1 MLCQY
6 SFPLKYFSTAI
17 TSVCKTEIEAFHPC
31 TWKSSLAK
39 VWKSYFNGNELNGAG
54 KRMAQ
59 VVALKINETI
69 SSFGKAFLESLFVCL
84 FWKWLGFSKL
94 QIKIQ
99 KLIIVIHLLCPCTA
113 LPQILPAKAKD
124 CCWPN
129 DLRRAIWRCFDF
141 LNFKADFERTC
152 SSTDTT
158 DLKIFCLDGYMSTFA
173 KKSFCGKWR
182 ITLTLQIKLWLKRQG
197 QHMYKQKRS
206 CWKCTVSN
214 LNTGQE
220 KQRNKVK
227 SNKETKLNQTKKQ
240 SWIKQRKKET
250 KLNERQS
257 LSCSC
262 SNPDF
267 TGLV

>member
-1 MLCQY
+1 MSWMVQ
-6 SFPLKYFSTAI
+6 
-17 TSVCKTEIEAFHPC
+17 E
-31 TWKSSLAK
+31 
-39 VWKSYFNGNELNGAG
+39 
-54 KRMAQ
+54 KRMPQ
-59 VVALKINETI
+59 VASLKINETI

-129 DLRRAIWRCFDF
+129 DLRRAIWRCFDLISFF

-152 SSTDTT
+152 PRQTQQISKYFVWTDTCQ
-158 DLKIFCLDGYMSTFA
+158 LLPKR
-173 KKSFCGKWR
+173 SFCSKWR
-182 ITLTLQIKLWLKRQG
+182 ITLKLQIKLWLKRQG

-220 KQRNKVK
+220 KFK
-227 SNKETKLNQTKKQ
+227 TTKKQ
-240 SWIKQRKKET
+240 S
-250 KLNERQS
+250 
-257 LSCSC
+257 
-262 SNPDF
+262 
-267 TGLV
+267 

>member
-1 MLCQY
+1 MEIKPCQGLEKL
-6 SFPLKYFSTAI
+6 FQ
-17 TSVCKTEIEAFHPC
+17 
-31 TWKSSLAK
+31 WKWVEWCRK
-39 VWKSYFNGNELNGAG
+39 KNGAG
-54 KRMAQ
+54 RRAKNQRNYF
-59 VVALKINETI
+59 LIWK
-69 SSFGKAFLESLFVCL
+69 SFFGVPVCL
-84 FWKWLGFSKL
+84 LVLEVIRIF
-94 QIKIQ
+94 QITNKDT
-99 KLIIVIHLLCPCTA
+99 KTNYCNPLVKCPCTA